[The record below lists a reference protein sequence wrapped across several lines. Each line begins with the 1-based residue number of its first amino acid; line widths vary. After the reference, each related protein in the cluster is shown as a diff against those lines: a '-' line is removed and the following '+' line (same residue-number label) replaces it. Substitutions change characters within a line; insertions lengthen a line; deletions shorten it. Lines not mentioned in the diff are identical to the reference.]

1 MFDSIPFVYA
11 IIITAPRA
19 SARFRRTL
27 CECGRTK
34 RNRHQKRLVII
45 ILTFIYDGVSTG
57 RKFRRAAER
66 RRSLSF
72 YYWGGW
78 TTLALLGTMLY
89 FYLPLSVPRVEHR
102 RPLKGLSAVSKRPI
116 GSSLST
122 TLPVY

>member
-11 IIITAPRA
+11 IIIMAPRA

-27 CECGRTK
+27 CECVRTGGRTK

-57 RKFRRAAER
+57 RKFGRAAER

-78 TTLALLGTMLY
+78 ATLALLGTMLY
-89 FYLPLSVPRVEHR
+89 FYLPLSVPRVGPR

-116 GSSLST
+116 G
-122 TLPVY
+122 